1 MQILSSIG
9 TALFGALATGVMVLL
24 LAATARRVLGV
35 PVGWIR
41 SILMTVLV
49 VSLGSW
55 GLTEG
60 FQQLGVLQEDGTLT
74 VHPGV
79 VLVIV
84 VLAWAWSFVIGLGLL
99 LVLELLVPTGSIPTP
114 WRAVVELRRGSKD
127 LFRYLQIMGIML
139 RHGLGG
145 FFGRGARRRSHQRT
159 TESEERAVAREL
171 RAALSDAGV
180 TFVKLGQMLSTR
192 SDLLPAVYVEELS
205 RLQSQAPP
213 VPWSQVEGVVS
224 GSIGAPVD
232 TVFAHFDPDPIASAS
247 VGQVHCATLLD
258 GREVVVKVQRPGAR
272 HQVLGDLRI
281 VLRIAR
287 RLQRDT
293 SWGPSLGIL
302 DLAEGFAASL
312 REELDY
318 TIELENTLNVQG
330 ALATI
335 RRSHRHAMPGAHHD
349 DDPDANVPLVE
360 IPRVHPELSS
370 ATLLVMDRLDGT
382 AVGEAG
388 DLLATFDDG
397 TRHDIAA
404 RLLRVTLDQ
413 IVVTG
418 VFHADL
424 HPGNVLLRD
433 DGSLGLLDF
442 GSVGRLDEAERVA
455 LAALLLAVEA
465 DDSIAATDALV
476 ELLDQPDSFDERR
489 FEREV
494 GRLILRFRGGAT
506 ANSGS
511 LFAAMFRLVN
521 DAGMGVPSQVAAAF
535 RTIAALDGTLHLLS
549 PSFELVSSARDE
561 GEELLRNMVSL
572 RKIRAKAGAQL
583 LAFAPSIE
591 RLPRRLNKIT
601 SDLEA
606 GRFTVNVRVFA
617 DAGDRTFVTSLVQQ
631 VISTVIAAASVVG
644 GVFLLVADN
653 GPQLT
658 NDLSWY
664 SVFGATMLFIGAV
677 LSIRVL
683 IFAFRGAPGERGDR
697 DR

>member
-9 TALFGALATGVMVLL
+9 TALFTGAATIVMVLL

-41 SILMTVLV
+41 SILMTVFV

-60 FQQLGVLQEDGTLT
+60 FQQLGVLEADGSLT

-127 LFRYLQIMGIML
+127 LWRYTQIMGIMI

-159 TESEERAVAREL
+159 TDSEERAVAREL

-192 SDLLPAVYVEELS
+192 ADLLPAVYVEELS
-205 RLQSQAPP
+205 RLQSQVPPAPWP
-213 VPWSQVEGVVS
+213 HIEAMVTR
-224 GSIGAPVD
+224 SIGAPVD
-232 TVFAHFDPDPIASAS
+232 TVFAYFDPDPIASAS

-272 HQVLGDLRI
+272 QQVLGDLRI

-293 SWGPSLGIL
+293 SWGPSLGIM

-318 TIELENTLNVQG
+318 TTELENTLNVQG

-335 RRSHRHAMPGAHHD
+335 RRSKRHPLPGAHQVE
-349 DDPDANVPLVE
+349 DPDANVPLVE
-360 IPRVHPELSS
+360 IPYVHPELSS
-370 ATLLVMDRLDGT
+370 STLLVMDRLDGT
-382 AVGEAG
+382 PVGDAA
-388 DLLATFDDG
+388 DLLATFDDD

-424 HPGNVLLRD
+424 HPGNVFLRD

-455 LAALLLAVEA
+455 LAAVLLAVEA
-465 DDSIAATDALV
+465 DDSIAATDALI

-489 FEREV
+489 FERSV
-494 GRLILRFRGGAT
+494 GRLILRFRGGGA
-506 ANSGS
+506 ASSGS
-511 LFAAMFRLVN
+511 LFAAMVRLVN
-521 DAGMGVPSQVAAAF
+521 DAGMGVPPQVAAAF

-572 RKIRAKAGAQL
+572 RKIRAKAGSQL

-606 GRFTVNVRVFA
+606 GRFTVNVRAFA
-617 DAGDRTFVTSLVQQ
+617 DPGDRKFVTSLVQQ
-631 VISTVIAAASVVG
+631 VISTIIAAASVVG
-644 GVFLLVADN
+644 GVFLLIAEN

-664 SVFGATMLFIGAV
+664 SVFGAVMLFIGAV

-683 IFAFRGAPGERGDR
+683 IYAFRGAPADRGW
-697 DR
+697 